1 MPFNPGRVRH
11 LATPQ
16 VRSLY
21 DLLERW
27 GQLEPG
33 RCRPT
38 EDAFEVKLGPHWHL
52 ISVGAAGLSR
62 GVLLA
67 ALHDALAEAELT
79 WTLASHADGFTAT
92 LSLDAAAGPGSV
104 TYSVTTYSEPMSLL
118 WAYLELLAPTSGGLD
133 A

>member
-1 MPFNPGRVRH
+1 VSFKLGRVRD

-27 GQLEPG
+27 GRLEPE

-52 ISVGAAGLSR
+52 ISAAASGLSR
-62 GVLLA
+62 GALLA
-67 ALHDALAEAELT
+67 ALHDALAEAELS

-92 LSLDAAAGPGSV
+92 LSPDAVAGPGRV

-118 WAYLELLAPTSGGLD
+118 WAYLELLAPTSGGLN